1 MRDYAPDDTPLADV
15 LAAALH
21 ARGIT
26 TPQAFHAAF
35 GIPPGVLTAAAALV
49 LVNTPRWVAE
59 WWLAVDDPTPCVWV
73 PDAVRQYA
81 AVFGLVQEAG
91 ERDDTFVRRARGAL
105 NRERERAA

>member
-1 MRDYAPDDTPLADV
+1 MREYAPDDTPLADA
-15 LAAALH
+15 LATALH

-49 LVNTPRWVAE
+49 LVNTPRWVTE

-81 AVFGLVQEAG
+81 AVFGLVQEPG
-91 ERDDTFVRRARGAL
+91 ESDDTFVQRLRVSLPQRG
-105 NRERERAA
+105 ESGT